1 MNSKLKA
8 TIASLDSKS
17 IGEDRKEILSELV
30 DYIKLKNKEQQP
42 IHLNFICT
50 HNSRRSQLSQAW
62 AFALGQHY
70 QLPINS
76 YSGGVEITACNER
89 TIASLKRMGF
99 QITQEPNGSNP
110 VYRLSFGEDSSI
122 DLYSKLYD
130 DPKNP
135 QGDFAAIM
143 TCSSA
148 DEGCPFIPGADK
160 RIPIRYEDPKAFD
173 DTELEQ
179 KMYDERS
186 LEIACE
192 LNYVFKQAIS

>member
-30 DYIKLKNKEQQP
+30 DYIKIKNKEQQP

-62 AFALGQHY
+62 AFALGHHY
-70 QLPINS
+70 QLPVNS

-89 TIASLKRMGF
+89 TVASLKRMGF
-99 QITQEPNGSNP
+99 EITEQANGTNP
-110 VYRLSFGEDSSI
+110 IYRVHLENDSI
-122 DLYSKLYD
+122 ELYSKLYD
-130 DPKNP
+130 DSKNP
-135 QGDFAAIM
+135 QSEFAAIM

-148 DEGCPFIPGADK
+148 DEGCPFIPGAEK
-160 RIPIRYEDPKAFD
+160 RLPIRYEDPKAFD
-173 DTELEQ
+173 DTDVEA

-186 LEIACE
+186 IEIATE
-192 LNYVFKQAIS
+192 LNYTFAKALE